1 MHYSGIANCTH
12 WVYNEA
18 RTKERAGPTQKGENM
33 KVLERRHLAEMPFD
47 KWDEASWPF
56 VHATGDEVLVQW
68 SDGHTTWE
76 VEYEDSP
83 YEGR

>member
-1 MHYSGIANCTH
+1 
-12 WVYNEA
+12 
-18 RTKERAGPTQKGENM
+18 M
-33 KVLERRHLAEMPFD
+33 KVLERRTLAEMPFD
-47 KWDEASWPF
+47 KWDEASWSF

-76 VEYEDSP
+76 VEYEDFL